1 MQEKVDG
8 VHNRVNG
15 IIAYIERN
23 FPSPDEAVNTHFIY
37 IKSLLKQSFSGSNSN
52 EINIAKLYE
61 AIHYI
66 ETIKIR
72 AQPSFFS
79 QSSTTV
85 MTMADKMAQKGEC
98 ILPVQE
104 RTQKAISITTS
115 AGPVPVKSEKHFGA
129 VHHALVELLSAR
141 YQFLKNEEKHEKV
154 KRAPLRWNYNYPLD
168 DELGEVM
175 NQSIGEW
182 QAHHT
187 PMQAEPTKA
196 YRDFK
201 RDICIRGITA
211 TTDKEADDVLEY
223 LVKGSSYSLEQQK
236 VIKQWLQS
244 NGGQDMNRFLDL
256 LLISGEFTPNPSSLV
271 NTESMEQG
279 WGIEHGKIVFSYESV
294 VYSINMDGDVR
305 VNNGKGQLVIEEN
318 PETIK
323 GKSGNYSVPPL
334 MRVKSKIELNINEG
348 VVTPS
353 ITALNVESYNS
364 ALLNPESKILNDTEL
379 SMYNK

>member
-1 MQEKVDG
+1 MQEKGDG
-8 VHNRVNG
+8 VHNRVNR
-15 IIAYIERN
+15 IIAYIERHL
-23 FPSPDEAVNTHFIY
+23 PSPDDVVNTHSIY
-37 IKSLLKQSFSGSNSN
+37 IKSLLKQSFAGSDRD

-66 ETIKIR
+66 ETMKIR
-72 AQPSFFS
+72 TPPSFFS
-79 QSSTTV
+79 WQNEKL
-85 MTMADKMAQKGEC
+85 MTMADKMVQKGEY
-98 ILPVQE
+98 ILPVHE
-104 RTQKAISITTS
+104 RAQKAISVISS
-115 AGPVPVKSEKHFGA
+115 AGPVPVKAEKHFGA
-129 VHHALVELLSAR
+129 IHHALVELVSER

-154 KRAPLRWNYNYPLD
+154 KKASLSWSYNYPLD

-187 PMQAEPTKA
+187 PMRAEPTKA
-196 YRDFK
+196 YKDFK

-211 TTDKEADDVLEY
+211 ATDTEVDDLLDY
-223 LVKGSSYSLEQQK
+223 LVKGSSYSLEEQK
-236 VIKQWLQS
+236 AIKRWLQS

-256 LLISGEFTPNPSSLV
+256 LLMSGEFTPNPSSLV
-271 NTESMEQG
+271 NTESLEQG
-279 WGIEHGKIVFSYESV
+279 WSIEKGKVVFSYESV
-294 VYSINMDGDVR
+294 IYSINMDGDVM
-305 VNNGKGQLVIEEN
+305 VDNGKGQLVIEEN

-323 GKSGNYSVPPL
+323 NKSGNYSVPPL

-353 ITALNVESYNS
+353 ITALNVQSYNS
-364 ALLNPESKILNDTEL
+364 ALLNPESKILNDTQF

>member
-23 FPSPDEAVNTHFIY
+23 FPSPDEAVNAHFIY
-37 IKSLLKQSFSGSNSN
+37 IKSLLRQSFAGSNSN

-72 AQPSFFS
+72 TQSSFFS
-79 QSSTTV
+79 QQNAKV
-85 MTMADKMAQKGEC
+85 MTMADKMVQKGEC
-98 ILPVQE
+98 ILPSDE
-104 RTQKAISITTS
+104 RAQKAISVIIS
-115 AGPVPVKSEKHFGA
+115 AGPVPVKAEHHFGA
-129 VHHALVELLSAR
+129 VHHALVELVSTR

-154 KRAPLRWNYNYPLD
+154 KKAPLRWNYNYPLD
-168 DELGEVM
+168 EELGEVM

-201 RDICIRGITA
+201 RDISIRGITA
-211 TTDKEADDVLEY
+211 ATDKEVDDVLEY
-223 LVKGSSYSLEQQK
+223 LVKGSSYSLEEQK
-236 VIKQWLQS
+236 VIKRWLQS

-256 LLISGEFTPNPSSLV
+256 LLISGEFTPDPSSLV

-279 WGIEHGKIVFSYESV
+279 WSIENGNVVFSYESV
-294 VYSINMDGDVR
+294 IYSINVDGDVR

-318 PETIK
+318 PEKIK
-323 GKSGNYSVPPL
+323 DKSGNYSVPPL

-348 VVTPS
+348 VVIPS
-353 ITALNVESYNS
+353 ITSLSVQSYNS
-364 ALLNPESKILNDTEL
+364 ALLDPGSKILNDTGL